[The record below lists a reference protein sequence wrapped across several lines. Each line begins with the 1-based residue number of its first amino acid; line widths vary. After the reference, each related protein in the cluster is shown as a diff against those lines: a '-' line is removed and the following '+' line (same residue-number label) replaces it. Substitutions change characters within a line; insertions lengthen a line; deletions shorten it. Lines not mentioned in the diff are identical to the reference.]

1 MLVGNNHTADGQSKA
16 SKITGDRDKFKV
28 GYMKSA
34 LQQAQALASSQGLEQ
49 VLVAGDW
56 NMTYELVEK
65 AFRVVGGGEWE
76 VSNGEERNDFIVAN
90 CAVRQLPLKACV
102 RAWDRVHTAQVAQ
115 MPLRHRGAGAGRAAA
130 PRSAAEET
138 LRQEATR
145 ILELLQERRAR
156 MEEEELRKQLALED
170 QVAKLDARCT
180 ALEKEKLELDCKIG
194 RLRALMEMSTGADF
208 KPADKARMAEELRAH
223 CAAML
228 AAMGAQEDERRR
240 QEAAEEERA
249 RAAAEAAKRA
259 EEEAA
264 VALRAEQEAVERLK
278 EAERAAE
285 AEAAKR
291 MAEQARLVREETA
304 LRLAEAEAQA
314 AEAKRRRVE
323 AYEAR
328 REEERQRQEQ
338 ELRLRM
344 EEAAQLVR
352 EEQRVQREFEEAEA
366 LKKQLET
373 QDQAHFGSAMPLPEC
388 SLYPRESSVMSPH
401 VAQAR
406 AAPHPT
412 NSLIPTH
419 HSTILFA
426 GARDSVSVIAAL
438 GVRRRCR
445 QKLGAHLP
453 RTRPTRPLHHR
464 GAPNK

>member
-1 MLVGNNHTADGQSKA
+1 VLVGNNHTADGTSGR
-16 SKITGDRDKFKV
+16 SKITGNRDAWKV
-28 GYMKSA
+28 NYMKRA
-34 LQQAQALASSQGLEQ
+34 LQQAHAMASEQGIAQ

-65 AFRVVGGGEWE
+65 AFRQVGAGEWQ
-76 VSNGEERNDFIVAN
+76 VSDCGLKNDFIVAN
-90 CAVRQLPLKACV
+90 CTVNKVSVGVEV
-102 RAWDRVHTAQVAQ
+102 RAHDKVHVAQ
-115 MPLRHRGAGAGRAAA
+115 FAKMPLRHRGADAGRAAG
-130 PRSAAEET
+130 PRTEKEEH
-138 LRQEATR
+138 LRQEALR
-145 ILELLQERRAR
+145 ILGLLQERRML
-156 MEEEELRKQLALED
+156 MEEEEERKQVALEN
-170 QVAKLDARCT
+170 QVAKADTRCT
-180 ALEKEKLELDCKIG
+180 AVEKQEEELDCKIG
-194 RLRALMEMSTGADF
+194 RLRALMEHATGADF
-208 KPADKARMAEELRAH
+208 KPEDKERMAEELRSH

-228 AAMGAQEDERRR
+228 RAMRAQEDQRRR

-264 VALRAEQEAVERLK
+264 AALRAEQEKVERLN
-278 EAERAAE
+278 EAARVAE

-304 LRLAEAEAQA
+304 LRAAEAEAQA

-323 AYEAR
+323 ADEAR
-328 REEERQRQEQ
+328 RQEERQRQEQ
-338 ELRLRM
+338 DLRLRL
-344 EEAAQLVR
+344 EEAAELAR
-352 EEQRVQREFEEAEA
+352 EEQRVQRELEEAEA

-373 QDQAHFGSAMPLPEC
+373 EDQAHFGSAMPLPEC
-388 SLYPRESSVMSPH
+388 SLHPRESSVLSPH

-412 NSLIPTH
+412 NSLTPTH

-445 QKLGAHLP
+445 RQLGAHIP
-453 RTRPTRPLHHR
+453 RTRPTRPLLHR
-464 GAPNK
+464 GAPND